1 MTSSLASDFAS
12 SSQSL
17 DILSIGSAIQDVFVN
32 IPADQ
37 DAAAFVRSSHLVM
50 SLGAKINI
58 DYPLTEIGGGGTNTA
73 VNFSIQGLNTGIL
86 SRIANDQGGNAVLA
100 RLKHHG
106 VSTDFLQIDDEPD
119 SRTGMSVILNVPG
132 KDRTVLVNRGVT
144 HRLDFDEIDWPRLS
158 QIPWLYLGA
167 FGTRS
172 PDHFDRLVD
181 LVKTHGTKIAF
192 NPSMAQIQKG
202 LDYIGGI
209 IANTTVLVMN
219 KSEAAIL
226 THSPRTER
234 ITVILEKLKEM
245 GPKLVLITDGSNG
258 AFAADDSGNRYYVS
272 PYPVEAVCTLGAG
285 DAFTSTF
292 AASLAIDDKNNQPWD
307 IPKALK
313 RATLNAAYVVQNP
326 GAQLG
331 LEPLT
336 VLDERL
342 KTISLAVEA
351 LTSGTRIS

>member
-1 MTSSLASDFAS
+1 MTSPSLASDSQPQS
-12 SSQSL
+12 SSPL

-73 VNFSIQGLNTGIL
+73 VNFSIQGLRTGIL
-86 SRIANDQGGNAVLA
+86 SRIAGDQGGNAVLA
-100 RLKHHG
+100 RLQHHG
-106 VSTDFLQIDDEPD
+106 VSTEFLQIDSEPD

-132 KDRTVLVNRGVT
+132 KDRTVLVNRGVS
-144 HRLDFDEIDWPRLS
+144 HRLDFDEINWDRLS

-167 FGTRS
+167 FATRTQD
-172 PDHFDRLVD
+172 PFERLIQMIKD
-181 LVKTHGTKIAF
+181 HGTQIAF

-202 LDYIGGI
+202 VDFIGDI

-219 KSEAAIL
+219 KSEAATL

-234 ITVILEKLKEM
+234 ITVILEKLKDL
-245 GPKLVLITDGSNG
+245 GPRLVLITDGGNG
-258 AFAADDSGNRYYVS
+258 TFAADDKGQRYFVS
-272 PYPVEAVCTLGAG
+272 PYPVEATCTLGAG

-292 AASLAIDDKNNQPWD
+292 AASLAKDGWD
-307 IPKALK
+307 IPKALQ

-331 LEPLT
+331 LEPMHI
-336 VLDERL
+336 LDQRL
-342 KTISLAVEA
+342 ADISLPVEDLA
-351 LTSGTRIS
+351 SGTRRS